1 MAFTKVTNTGIGS
14 TGTVL
19 LQNLNVTG
27 IVTAGF
33 GVSTVDVFTTGITSF
48 ANTTDSTSSTT
59 GSVIVSGGVGIA
71 GSLNVGGSVSV
82 GGTLTYEDVTNV
94 DSVGII
100 TARSGIKV
108 GSGITLSPDGDS
120 FATGVTT
127 VGSKI
132 DVTNDTHGNLNAVL
146 ARGADPTFQLQSRN
160 DQHSNDPQSG
170 IGTFG
175 AFYSD
180 NEIVA
185 LSFMRGSGQ
194 QGAGS
199 LGIIQAG
206 EEKIR
211 IDSNGYLGI
220 GTASVNTPLHVHHST
235 VNGVALFESGDV
247 YCSLVFQDSNSN
259 DSDKPQFGVQG
270 DDFRWVTHDG
280 SSSAERMRIKS
291 SGELIINQSSL
302 NTYVDGAGYSQTP
315 LLQVVSN
322 DNISTMMSLRYNSGA
337 GAANRRATF
346 AFARTADGTS
356 VSDNSVLGEVLFMG
370 EGNSAIL
377 KGASVRA
384 EVDGAPGASD
394 MPGRLVFSTTADG
407 SASLTERARITSNG
421 KILIGSDTIRNIGGA
436 AASGHLQIE
445 GTTGNTSSLSLINN
459 QNNANM
465 AVIRIA
471 KTRGTSDGAVTTV
484 ANGDSLG
491 GITFTGADGTDL
503 LNTTAQIRAIVN
515 GTVAGNTIPTDILF
529 ETSATNG
536 SSLSERARIGS
547 NGLLTV
553 TATGQSSG
561 IRLIDGS
568 NSGGAPNL
576 EIIGKRSD
584 SNVNTAFSSNIF
596 LGSNRTD
603 QKVTDSKFLGTIN
616 FGGNHTDGTIGNI
629 SYAAAIAAR
638 ASGDFNSKSDMPTDL
653 IFTTGTSGTDRD
665 GEAAGQSNVGTERLR
680 IHSNGDISVGTNSNI
695 GKFLIKSAGNGSG
708 NSAFRVENS
717 DGTYLFILRNDGLFQ
732 TGNDNNSPY
741 NITGSTGANVF
752 IHASSKSLRR
762 STSSIRYKKDIADAT
777 WGLAEVLKL
786 RPVTFKS
793 NGTGDMADDQT
804 YGGFTAEDIHDLGLT
819 EFVQYNENNEPD
831 ALSYGHMVALL
842 TNAIKELNAKIVAL
856 GG

>member
-100 TARSGIKV
+100 TARSNILV
-108 GSGITLSPDGDS
+108 GSGITLSPGGDS

-127 VGSKI
+127 AGSLEVSTGFLKIPDSIIHVDDPDTKIRFPSDNNISFETNGSERVRITGIGSVGIGAVNPSAKL
-132 DVTNDTHGNLNAVL
+132 VVSGNSSSLTGQFL
-146 ARGADPTFQLQSRN
+146 QGADTVTERTIFAQSTN
-160 DQHSNDPQSG
+160 GNN
-170 IGTFG
+170 FG
-175 AFYSD
+175 AFVDGSNVRHLVSGTNDILTSESNY
-180 NEIVA
+180 VA
-185 LSFMRGSGQ
+185 LHTNSGTER
-194 QGAGS
+194 
-199 LGIIQAG
+199 L
-206 EEKIR
+206 R
-211 IDSNGYLGI
+211 I
-220 GTASVNTPLHVHHST
+220 T
-235 VNGVALFESGDV
+235 SGGQV
-247 YCSLVFQDSNSN
+247 L
-259 DSDKPQFGVQG
+259 
-270 DDFRWVTHDG
+270 
-280 SSSAERMRIKS
+280 
-291 SGELIINQSSL
+291 INQTSY
-302 NTYVDGAGYSQTP
+302 NTFVDGAGYSQTP

-322 DNISTMMSLRYNSGA
+322 DNTSTMISLKYNSGA

-346 AFARTADGTS
+346 AFARTADGTA

-384 EVDGAPGASD
+384 EVDGTPGASD

-407 SASLTERARITSNG
+407 SASLTERMRITSDG
-421 KILIGSDTIRNIGGA
+421 KFGIGTNSPNSKFHLKHSGGSNIIE
-436 AASGHLQIE
+436 LQRDSTN
-445 GTTGNTSSLSLINN
+445 TTGNTGCINFT
-459 QNNANM
+459 A
-465 AVIRIA
+465 
-471 KTRGTSDGAVTTV
+471 SDGHSIANIGAYGGGDNESGYINFKTT
-484 ANGDSLG
+484 
-491 GITFTGADGTDL
+491 
-503 LNTTAQIRAIVN
+503 
-515 GTVAGNTIPTDILF
+515 
-529 ETSATNG
+529 TSA
-536 SSLSERARIGS
+536 SA
-547 NGLLTV
+547 
-553 TATGQSSG
+553 
-561 IRLIDGS
+561 
-568 NSGGAPNL
+568 NSP
-576 EIIGKRSD
+576 
-584 SNVNTAFSSNIF
+584 
-596 LGSNRTD
+596 
-603 QKVTDSKFLGTIN
+603 
-616 FGGNHTDGTIGNI
+616 
-629 SYAAAIAAR
+629 
-638 ASGDFNSKSDMPTDL
+638 
-653 IFTTGTSGTDRD
+653 FTST
-665 GEAAGQSNVGTERLR
+665 TERMR
-680 IHSNGDISVGTNSNI
+680 IHANGDISVGTTQNT
-695 GKFLIKSAGNGSG
+695 GRFLIRSAGNGSG

-717 DGTYLFILRNDGLFQ
+717 DATYLFLVRNDGLFQ
-732 TGNDNNSPY
+732 TGNDGNSPY

-762 STSSIRYKKDIADAT
+762 STSSIRYKKDITDAT

-819 EFVQYNENNEPD
+819 EFVQYNESNEPD
-831 ALSYGHMVALL
+831 ALNYGHMVALL